1 MIKDWSTSG
10 NMTKEDR
17 IWYTIFSGIFQY
29 ILPLGKD
36 LCKPLRV
43 CETFEIC
50 RKYDYFSFF
59 LSLLS
64 FHVVSQS
71 SR

>member
-29 ILPLGKD
+29 ILPLGKE
-36 LCKPLRV
+36 LCKPLPVLKFRGNMS
-43 CETFEIC
+43 
-50 RKYDYFSFF
+50 FSFLTADEPF
-59 LSLLS
+59 
-64 FHVVSQS
+64 
-71 SR
+71 

>member
-29 ILPLGKD
+29 LLPLGKE
-36 LCKPLRV
+36 LCKPLPV
-43 CETFEIC
+43 CEAFKIQ
-50 RKYDYFSFF
+50 RKFPF
-59 LSLLS
+59 
-64 FHVVSQS
+64 
-71 SR
+71 